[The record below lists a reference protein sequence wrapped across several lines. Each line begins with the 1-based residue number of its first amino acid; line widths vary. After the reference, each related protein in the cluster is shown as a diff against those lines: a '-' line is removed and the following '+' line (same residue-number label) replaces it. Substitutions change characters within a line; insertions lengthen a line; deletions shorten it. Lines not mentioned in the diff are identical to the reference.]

1 MIFARLNTLLF
12 KRKWDARRVLGQG
25 GIIFCLIIGSVSS
38 LTYAALPTAKEYQVK
53 AVYLFN
59 FSKFMTWPDWVFGN
73 SQTPIRICV
82 LGKNPFDNFDKLV
95 RGKKIRRRSVVVQ
108 YLRDYRKAN
117 ICHTLFV
124 SKSEE
129 GNQAAIFAHVQQYPI
144 LTVSDIKKFV
154 IRGGMVQFY
163 IRKNKVRFMIDPKTV
178 QRAGI
183 TASAN
188 LLRVAKI
195 VK

>member
-12 KRKWDARRVLGQG
+12 KLKWDTRRVLRQG
-25 GIIFCLIIGSVSS
+25 RVIFCLIIGSISS
-38 LTYAALPTAKEYQVK
+38 LTYAALPTPREYQVK

-59 FSKFMTWPDWVFGN
+59 FSKFMTWPDWVFN
-73 SQTPIRICV
+73 SPQAPIRICV

-95 RGKKIRRRSVVVQ
+95 RGKKIRRRPVVVQ
-108 YLRDYRKAN
+108 YLRDYRTAN

-129 GNQAAIFAHVQQYPI
+129 GNQATILAYVQQYPI
-144 LTVSDIKKFV
+144 VTVSDIKRFV
-154 IRGGMVQFY
+154 TRGGMIQFY
-163 IRKNKVRFMIDPKTV
+163 IRDNKVRFMIDPQTV

-183 TASAN
+183 SASAN
-188 LLRVAKI
+188 LLRVATI
-195 VK
+195 VE